1 MRILGILS
9 VLAAFAIAALENG
22 LSKLPEPSG
31 VTVTFDAAKPAGSR
45 ILEAKIGGAPIDP
58 KAKYTLATA
67 DFLLNGGDG
76 YTMLAK
82 GEVVLAEGGLLDGQ
96 RRYGAGQK
104 TRQHRPHHRRP
115 HRARQVEWHRPAA
128 AGARGARPPQQ
139 KSAGGQARAP
149 RPYEM
154 PSRTKRNCR
163 RAGES
168 PAAFAEAE
176 TIRCLRQRHHNRGA
190 ASPGLH
196 VTAEAIV

>member
-76 YTMLAK
+76 YTMLGK
-82 GEVVLAEGGLLDGQ
+82 GEVIRPAEGGLLMANDVMVL
-96 RRYGAGQK
+96 
-104 TRQHRPHHRRP
+104 
-115 HRARQVEWHRPAA
+115 ARKRGNIAA
-128 AGARGARPPQQ
+128 TIEGRM
-139 KSAGGQARAP
+139 AP
-149 RPYEM
+149 V
-154 PSRTKRNCR
+154 K
-163 RAGES
+163 
-168 PAAFAEAE
+168 
-176 TIRCLRQRHHNRGA
+176 
-190 ASPGLH
+190 
-196 VTAEAIV
+196 